1 MTAMDSSSIR
11 LPWMHSSIAAFGLK
25 PLASGDIWLILLLLA
40 ALFLAAMSAAA
51 ETALTS
57 VNRIRLR
64 SLAEDGDAKAK
75 RILRVLEQP
84 QTFLSTILVISNV
97 SVIISSTVAT
107 ILALD
112 LFTDYGEIIS
122 TILLSLI
129 VLIFCEI
136 TPKTAAVQ
144 APVTWARILIAPV
157 ENVSRVLRPVIAA
170 LTFITGGIVRLFGG
184 QTVRHGP
191 FLTED
196 ELRLLVEVGEE
207 EGVLE
212 EEEREMIHNV
222 FELAD
227 TSVREVMVPRI
238 DMVTIEADAT
248 LDEAIGV
255 IIQGGQSRIPVF
267 DDSIDNII
275 GVLYAKDLL
284 RVMATGDRPKE
295 VRSLVR
301 PAYFVP
307 ETKRLDD
314 LLHELQQQRVHMAIV
329 LDEYGSVAGLV
340 TIEDLVEEII
350 GDILDEYDREEKL
363 FERVSDSEF
372 IVDAKLS
379 IGEVNEE
386 LETDLSGEDYDTLGG
401 FIYSQLDKIPNMG
414 DTVQYDGLTMTILGT
429 KGRRITKVK
438 IVRTT
443 SGEGSEGGSKQRGR
457 GPDRPDASGPRPLPE
472 AERPPA
478 LPAAS
483 PAPPQIEAPSAST
496 PEAPR
501 PDDGTPAPGS
511 ASPAPTEQ
519 GDTGDTSED
528 SRAEQN
534 AQNAHPFVIADG
546 NPTFHEPRNH
556 EPRNHEPPTRETAA
570 ARPARSRN
578 DSRRSHG
585 HGSSR
590 SRRR

>member
-1 MTAMDSSSIR
+1 MDGSSIR
-11 LPWMHSSIAAFGLK
+11 LPWMHSTVAAFGIR
-25 PLASGDIWLILLLLA
+25 PLSGGDVWLLLLLLT
-40 ALFLAAMSAAA
+40 ALFFAAMSAAA

-64 SLAEDGDAKAK
+64 SLAEEGDARAK

-84 QTFLSTILVISNV
+84 QNFLSTILIISNV
-97 SVIISSTVAT
+97 SVIVASTVAT

-112 LFTDYGEIIS
+112 LFSDYGEIIS

-144 APVTWARILIAPV
+144 APERWARALIGPV
-157 ENVSRVLRPVIAA
+157 ETVSRVLRPLVSL
-170 LTFITGGIVRLFGG
+170 LTFITGGIVRFFGG
-184 QTVRHGP
+184 QTVRRGP
-191 FLTED
+191 FLTEE
-196 ELRLLVEVGEE
+196 ELRMLVEVGEQ

-238 DMVTIEADAT
+238 DMVTIEADAGV
-248 LDEAIGV
+248 DEAIGI

-284 RVMATGDRPKE
+284 RVMATHERPKA
-295 VRSLVR
+295 VRQLVR

-307 ETKRLDD
+307 ESKRLDD

-350 GDILDEYDREEKL
+350 GDILDEYDKEEKI
-363 FERVSDSEF
+363 FERISDNEF
-372 IVDAKLS
+372 IVDAKISLD
-379 IGEVNEE
+379 ELNEE
-386 LETDLSGEDYDTLGG
+386 LETNLTSEDYETLGG
-401 FIYSQLDKIPNMG
+401 FIYAQLDKIPTIG
-414 DTVQYDGLTMTILGT
+414 DTVHYDGLTLTVLGT

-438 IVRTT
+438 IVRST
-443 SGEGSEGGSKQRGR
+443 GDEGTAEQT
-457 GPDRPDASGPRPLPE
+457 PDRPDDSGQRALPE
-472 AERPPA
+472 SERPPA
-478 LPAAS
+478 LPAPA
-483 PAPPQIEAPSAST
+483 PAAPPQLEEAPDA
-496 PEAPR
+496 EAPR
-501 PDDGTPAPGS
+501 PDDVTPAAE
-511 ASPAPTEQ
+511 ASTPPAPTDPSDPSDPDQ
-519 GDTGDTSED
+519 SSLRNVED
-528 SRAEQN
+528 SP
-534 AQNAHPFVIADG
+534 PFAIADG
-546 NPTFHEPRNH
+546 NPTIREPRDQ
-556 EPRNHEPPTRETAA
+556 EPPIREPAG

-578 DSRRSHG
+578 SGRRPHG
-585 HGSSR
+585 HNTPP
-590 SRRR
+590 RRR

>member
-1 MTAMDSSSIR
+1 MDSSSIR
-11 LPWMHSSIAAFGLK
+11 LPWMYSTIAAFGLK
-25 PLASGDIWLILLLLA
+25 PLSTGDFWLLLLLLT
-40 ALFLAAMSAAA
+40 ALFFAAMSAAA

-64 SLAEDGDAKAK
+64 SLAEEGDARAK

-97 SVIISSTVAT
+97 SLIVATTVAT

-144 APVTWARILIAPV
+144 SPEAWARALIGPV
-157 ENVSRVLRPVIAA
+157 ETVSRVLRPLVTA
-170 LTFITGGIVRLFGG
+170 LTFITSGVVSLFGG

-196 ELRLLVEVGEE
+196 ELRMLVEVGEQ

-222 FELAD
+222 FELGD

-248 LDEAIGV
+248 VDEATAV
-255 IIQGGQSRIPVF
+255 IVQGGQSRIPVF

-284 RVMATGDRPKE
+284 RVMATRERPKE
-295 VRSLVR
+295 VRQLVR

-350 GDILDEYDREEKL
+350 GDIQDEYDREELL
-363 FERVSDSEF
+363 FERLSDNEF
-372 IVDAKLS
+372 IVDAKISLD
-379 IGEVNEE
+379 ELNEE
-386 LETDLSGEDYDTLGG
+386 LGTDLTSEDYDTLGG
-401 FIYSQLDKIPNMG
+401 FIYAQLDKIPTIG
-414 DTVQYDGLTMTILGT
+414 DTVRYDGLRFTVLGT

-438 IVRTT
+438 IVRIT
-443 SGEGSEGGSKQRGR
+443 SDESGDTDAPEL
-457 GPDRPDASGPRPLPE
+457 GPGKHDSHGQ
-472 AERPPA
+472 PA
-478 LPAAS
+478 LPES
-483 PAPPQIEAPSAST
+483 DPLPALPPPSAQPQDAQPAVPAS
-496 PEAPR
+496 EAAR
-501 PDDGTPAPGS
+501 SDDLTLAATAPIL
-511 ASPAPTEQ
+511 PTAEE
-519 GDTGDTSED
+519 DDDTSED
-528 SRAEQN
+528 GQDM
-534 AQNAHPFVIADG
+534 QDTHPHPFVIGEGD
-546 NPTFHEPRNH
+546 PRIRPEPRGQ
-556 EPRNHEPPTRETAA
+556 EPPPRETAA
-570 ARPARSRN
+570 ARPSRSRN
-578 DSRRSHG
+578 ASRRSHG
-585 HGSSR
+585 HSSAQ

>member
-1 MTAMDSSSIR
+1 
-11 LPWMHSSIAAFGLK
+11 MHSTLAAFGVK
-25 PLASGDIWLILLLLA
+25 PLSSGDIWLLLLLLT

-64 SLAEDGDAKAK
+64 NRAEEGDARAK

-84 QTFLSTILVISNV
+84 QTFLSTILIISNV
-97 SVIISSTVAT
+97 SVIIASTVST

-122 TILLSLI
+122 TIVLSLI

-144 APVTWARILIAPV
+144 APETWARALIGPV
-157 ENVSRVLRPVIAA
+157 ENVSRALGPVVSL

-191 FLTED
+191 FLTEE
-196 ELRLLVEVGEE
+196 ELRMLVEVGEE

-238 DMVTIEADAT
+238 DMVTIEADASV
-248 LDEAIGV
+248 DEAIGL

-267 DDSIDNII
+267 DDTIDNII

-284 RVMATGDRPKE
+284 RVWATGARPKE

-307 ETKRLDD
+307 ESKRLDD

-350 GDILDEYDREEKL
+350 GDILDEYDKEEKL
-363 FERVSDSEF
+363 FERISDNEF

-379 IGEVNEE
+379 LDELNEE
-386 LETDLSGEDYDTLGG
+386 LETNLTSEDYDTLGG
-401 FIYSQLDKIPNMG
+401 FIYAQLDKIPTIG
-414 DTVQYDGLTMTILGT
+414 DTVHYDGLTLTILGT

-438 IVRTT
+438 IVRTNT
-443 SGEGSEGGSKQRGR
+443 DGGDGGKSAERD
-457 GPDRPDASGPRPLPE
+457 PDRPDNSGRRARPE

-483 PAPPQIEAPSAST
+483 STPAQIQAPSA
-496 PEAPR
+496 PETPR
-501 PDDGTPAPGS
+501 PDDATPAAGATP
-511 ASPAPTEQ
+511 PTPP
-519 GDTGDTSED
+519 DYGDTSSD
-528 SRAEQN
+528 APAEQN
-534 AQNAHPFVIADG
+534 AFPFEIADG
-546 NPTFHEPRNH
+546 DATIHEPRDR
-556 EPRNHEPPTRETAA
+556 ERPTHKAA
-570 ARPARSRN
+570 ARSTRGRN
-578 DSRRSHG
+578 DSRRAHG
-585 HGSSR
+585 HSSPH

>member
-1 MTAMDSSSIR
+1 MDGSSIR
-11 LPWMHSSIAAFGLK
+11 LPWMHSTVAAFGIR
-25 PLASGDIWLILLLLA
+25 PLSGGDVWLLLLLLT
-40 ALFLAAMSAAA
+40 ALFFAAMSAAA

-64 SLAEDGDAKAK
+64 SLAEEGDARAK

-84 QTFLSTILVISNV
+84 QNFLSTILIISNV
-97 SVIISSTVAT
+97 SVIVASTVAT

-112 LFTDYGEIIS
+112 LFSDYGEIIS

-144 APVTWARILIAPV
+144 APERWARALIGPV
-157 ENVSRVLRPVIAA
+157 ETVSRVLRPLVSL
-170 LTFITGGIVRLFGG
+170 LTFITGGIVRFFGG
-184 QTVRHGP
+184 QTVRRGP
-191 FLTED
+191 FLTEE
-196 ELRLLVEVGEE
+196 ELRMLVEVGEQ

-238 DMVTIEADAT
+238 DMVTIEADAGV
-248 LDEAIGV
+248 DEAIGI

-284 RVMATGDRPKE
+284 RVMATHERPKA
-295 VRSLVR
+295 VRQLVR

-307 ETKRLDD
+307 ESKRLDD

-350 GDILDEYDREEKL
+350 GDILDEYDKEEKI
-363 FERVSDSEF
+363 FERISDNEF
-372 IVDAKLS
+372 IVDAKISLD
-379 IGEVNEE
+379 ELNEE
-386 LETDLSGEDYDTLGG
+386 LETNLTSEDYETLGG
-401 FIYSQLDKIPNMG
+401 FIYAQLDKIPTIG
-414 DTVQYDGLTMTILGT
+414 DTVHYDGLTLTVLGT

-438 IVRTT
+438 IVRST
-443 SGEGSEGGSKQRGR
+443 GDEGTAEQT
-457 GPDRPDASGPRPLPE
+457 PDRPDDSGQRALPE
-472 AERPPA
+472 SERPPA
-478 LPAAS
+478 LPAPA
-483 PAPPQIEAPSAST
+483 PAAPPQLEEAPDA
-496 PEAPR
+496 EAPR
-501 PDDGTPAPGS
+501 PDDVTPAAE
-511 ASPAPTEQ
+511 ASTPPAPTDPSDPSDPDQ
-519 GDTGDTSED
+519 SSLRNVED
-528 SRAEQN
+528 SP
-534 AQNAHPFVIADG
+534 PFAIADG
-546 NPTFHEPRNH
+546 NPTIREPRDQ
-556 EPRNHEPPTRETAA
+556 EPPIREPAG

-578 DSRRSHG
+578 AGRRPHG
-585 HGSSR
+585 HSSPT
-590 SRRR
+590 RRR